1 MKEIIEKIKAWF
13 ENNKTLGVIG
23 LVVIGLFILPRLLK
37 MVKPKRRRRRA
48 ARYVTKARTM
58 NRSRG
63 SYNRVI
69 KSGVNAGKKA
79 WQIKGSPEAKRR
91 MAALRRMKR
100 K

>member
-1 MKEIIEKIKAWF
+1 MKDIIEKIKAWF
-13 ENNKTLGVIG
+13 DKNKTLGIVGI
-23 LVVIGLFILPRLLK
+23 VVIALFLLPRILK
-37 MVKPKRRRRRA
+37 MIKPRRRRR
-48 ARYVTKARTM
+48 RTPRTVRKMRPVT
-58 NRSRG
+58 RSRG